1 MRVNCPGGRS
11 YRGYVTRE
19 VAAFINSAE
28 CDPQTRMS
36 VYQVIIQQEKT
47 GIEDQSPPEKIDTE
61 ENTDTENKNGT
72 EPDEKIDNQSN
83 MTMIHNWTEE
93 EEKLLITLRS
103 DMDDKFF
110 NSKQHDTLWNEI
122 LKKMKEEGVSV
133 SRQQVINKWKNLK
146 KKFKEIVDSNN
157 KTGNNPT
164 KWKHFQRLSQLFGN
178 KASTNPAVIID
189 TSNKDKTIVSES
201 IASDSS
207 VDMPSTSGIQ
217 ATKKHKICS

>member
-1 MRVNCPGGRS
+1 M
-11 YRGYVTRE
+11 
-19 VAAFINSAE
+19 
-28 CDPQTRMS
+28 
-36 VYQVIIQQEKT
+36 
-47 GIEDQSPPEKIDTE
+47 
-61 ENTDTENKNGT
+61 
-72 EPDEKIDNQSN
+72 
-83 MTMIHNWTEE
+83 
-93 EEKLLITLRS
+93 ITLRS

-164 KWKHFQRLSQLFGN
+164 KWKHFQRFNQLFGN

-217 ATKKHKICS
+217 ATKKRKICRDKSQDKITSMIQTVSETNENVITMLKEHHTERMVRMDRFLNILEKSVDKK

>member
-1 MRVNCPGGRS
+1 M
-11 YRGYVTRE
+11 
-19 VAAFINSAE
+19 
-28 CDPQTRMS
+28 
-36 VYQVIIQQEKT
+36 
-47 GIEDQSPPEKIDTE
+47 
-61 ENTDTENKNGT
+61 
-72 EPDEKIDNQSN
+72 
-83 MTMIHNWTEE
+83 
-93 EEKLLITLRS
+93 ITLRS

-164 KWKHFQRLSQLFGN
+164 KWKHFQRFNQLFGN

-189 TSNKDKTIVSES
+189 TSKKDKTIVSES

-217 ATKKHKICS
+217 ATKKRKICRDKSQKDKITSMIQTVSETNENVITMLKEHHTERMVRMDRFLNILEKSVDKK